1 MNPVMMLHNP
11 IITFL
16 KAHDR
21 EMFELLEKM
30 VLIQSGSYN
39 KEGIDAL
46 GRFIKSTFQ
55 SNNVSCQVIEQDK
68 YGNHLVV
75 RSLCKGQFDTQILLV
90 GHMDTV
96 FPKDTGFNWYRE
108 EKTRCYGP
116 GVIDMKGGLAAGIF
130 ALKALD
136 NENFLTQIPITF
148 IFNSDEEIGS
158 PSSKALVQQEA
169 KKSIFAFVLET
180 GGRNGEIVTG
190 RKGNLSLEL
199 KIKGRAG
206 HAAFAGK
213 DKASAIVELA
223 HKIIEFES
231 LNNPHGG
238 ISVNVGRVNGGIGP
252 NTVPEHA
259 SARIDFRFLKSPDKA
274 YLEKKIA
281 EITQKQ
287 NIQNTHSHF
296 VILSGRPPMPVSE
309 KNKKLFQ
316 AVQKTAKSIGL
327 SVDEEFRAGVSDANL
342 IAGENTPVVDGLG
355 PIGAMDHSE
364 DEYMI
369 KESLLQRSALL
380 ANAIIEC
387 WEKYNQ
393 GLLF

>member
-1 MNPVMMLHNP
+1 
-11 IITFL
+11 
-16 KAHDR
+16 
-21 EMFELLEKM
+21 MFALLEKM
-30 VLIQSGSYN
+30 VLIQSGSTN
-39 KEGIDAL
+39 KEGVDQV
-46 GRFIKSTFQ
+46 GRLIKSVFQ
-55 SNNVSCQVIEQDK
+55 SNNVSCRVIEQDTF
-68 YGNHLVV
+68 GNHLVV
-75 RSLCKGQFDTQILLV
+75 RSLCKERFDRQILLV

-108 EKTRCYGP
+108 ENTHCYGP
-116 GVIDMKGGLAAGIF
+116 GIIDMKGGLTAGIF

-136 NENFLTQIPITF
+136 NESLLTRIPITF

-169 KKSIFAFVLET
+169 KNSIFAFVLET

-199 KIKGRAG
+199 NIKGKAG

-213 DKASAIVELA
+213 DKASAILELA

-231 LNNPHGG
+231 LNNPDRG
-238 ISVNVGRVNGGIGP
+238 ISVNVGKIKGGIGP
-252 NTVPEHA
+252 NTVPENA
-259 SARIDFRFLKSPDKA
+259 SARIDFRFLKRPDRV

-281 EITQKQ
+281 EITEKQ
-287 NIQNTHSHF
+287 NIQNTRAHF
-296 VILSGRPPMPVSE
+296 VILSSRPPMPVSE

-327 SVDEEFRAGVSDANL
+327 FVDEEFRAGVSDANL
-342 IAGENTPVVDGLG
+342 IAGENTPVIDGLG

-387 WEKYNQ
+387 WEKYQ
-393 GLLF
+393 KGLLFR

>member
-1 MNPVMMLHNP
+1 
-11 IITFL
+11 
-16 KAHDR
+16 
-21 EMFELLEKM
+21 MFGLLEKM
-30 VLIQSGSYN
+30 VLIQSGSTN
-39 KEGIDAL
+39 KEGVDAL

-108 EKTRCYGP
+108 GNTRCYGP

-136 NENFLTQIPITF
+136 NEKFLTQIPITF

-259 SARIDFRFLKSPDKA
+259 SARIDFRFIKSPDKA

>member
-1 MNPVMMLHNP
+1 MTIHNR

-16 KAHDR
+16 KAYNRD
-21 EMFELLEKM
+21 MFGLLEKM
-30 VLIQSGSYN
+30 VLIQSGSTN
-39 KEGIDAL
+39 KEGVDAL

>member
-1 MNPVMMLHNP
+1 MTIHNR

-16 KAHDR
+16 KAHNRD
-21 EMFELLEKM
+21 MFGLLEKM
-30 VLIQSGSYN
+30 VLIQSGSTN
-39 KEGIDAL
+39 KEGIDKL

-55 SNNVSCQVIEQDK
+55 SNHVSCQVIEQDK

-75 RSLCKGQFDTQILLV
+75 RSLCKEPFGTQILLV

-108 EKTRCYGP
+108 DDSFCYGP

-136 NENFLTQIPITF
+136 DENLLTQIPVTF

-231 LNNPHGG
+231 LNNPDRG
-238 ISVNVGRVNGGIGP
+238 ISANVGRVSGGIGP
-252 NTVPEHA
+252 NTVPENS
-259 SARIDFRFLKSPDKA
+259 SARIDFRFFKRPDRA

-281 EITQKQ
+281 EITEKQ
-287 NIQNTHSHF
+287 NIQNTISHF
-296 VILSGRPPMPVSE
+296 VILSSRPPMPVSE

-316 AVQKTAKSIGL
+316 AVQETAASIGL
-327 SVDEEFRAGVSDANL
+327 SISEEFRAGVSDANL
-342 IAGENTPVVDGLG
+342 IAGENTAVIDGLG

-387 WEKYNQ
+387 WEKYQ
-393 GLLF
+393 KGLLFR

>member
-1 MNPVMMLHNP
+1 MTSHNP
-11 IITFL
+11 ITTFL
-16 KAHDR
+16 KAHER
-21 EMFELLEKM
+21 EMFKLLKKM

-39 KEGIDAL
+39 KDGIDKL

-55 SNNVSCQVIEQDK
+55 SNNVSCRVIEQDR

-75 RSLCKGQFDTQILLV
+75 RSLCDVQFDSQILLV

-96 FPKDTGFNWYRE
+96 FPKDTDFNWYRE
-108 EKTRCYGP
+108 DDTLCYGP

-130 ALKALD
+130 AFKALD
-136 NENFLTQIPITF
+136 DENLLTRIPITF

-158 PSSKALVQQEA
+158 PSSKALVQEEA
-169 KKSIFAFVLET
+169 KKSIFSFVLET

-231 LNNPHGG
+231 LNNPDRG
-238 ISVNVGRVNGGIGP
+238 ISVNVGRVGGGIGP

-259 SARIDFRFLKSPDKA
+259 SARIDFRFLKSSEKA
-274 YLEKKIA
+274 YLEQKIA

-287 NIQNTHSHF
+287 NIQNTRSQF
-296 VILSGRPPMPVSE
+296 VVLSGRPPMPVSE
-309 KNKKLFQ
+309 KNKKLFN
-316 AVQKTAKSIGL
+316 AVKETATSIGL

-342 IAGENTPVVDGLG
+342 IAGENTPVIDGLG
-355 PIGAMDHSE
+355 PIGAMDHSK

>member
-1 MNPVMMLHNP
+1 MTIHNR

-16 KAHDR
+16 KAHNRD
-21 EMFELLEKM
+21 MFGLLEKM
-30 VLIQSGSYN
+30 VLIQSGSTN
-39 KEGIDAL
+39 KEGVDEL

-55 SNNVSCQVIEQDK
+55 SNHVSCQVIEQDK

-75 RSLCKGQFDTQILLV
+75 RSLCKGQFGTQILLV

-108 EKTRCYGP
+108 DDFFCYGP

-136 NENFLTQIPITF
+136 DENLLTQIPVTF

-231 LNNPHGG
+231 LNNPDRG
-238 ISVNVGRVNGGIGP
+238 ISANVGRVSGGIGP
-252 NTVPEHA
+252 NTVPENA
-259 SARIDFRFLKSPDKA
+259 SARIDFRFFKRPDRA

-281 EITQKQ
+281 EITEKQ
-287 NIQNTHSHF
+287 NIQNTRAHF
-296 VILSGRPPMPVSE
+296 VILSSRPPMPVSE

-316 AVQKTAKSIGL
+316 AVQETAASIGL
-327 SVDEEFRAGVSDANL
+327 SISEEFRAGVSDANL
-342 IAGENTPVVDGLG
+342 IA
-355 PIGAMDHSE
+355 
-364 DEYMI
+364 
-369 KESLLQRSALL
+369 
-380 ANAIIEC
+380 
-387 WEKYNQ
+387 
-393 GLLF
+393 

>member
-1 MNPVMMLHNP
+1 MTPHNS
-11 IITFL
+11 ITTFL

-21 EMFELLEKM
+21 EIFELLEKM
-30 VLIQSGSYN
+30 VLIQSGSFN
-39 KEGIDAL
+39 KDGIDKL

-55 SNNVSCQVIEQDK
+55 SNNVSCRVIEQDR

-75 RSLCKGQFDTQILLV
+75 RSLCDVQFDSQILLV

-96 FPKDTGFNWYRE
+96 FPKDTDFNWYRE
-108 EKTRCYGP
+108 DDSLCYGP

-136 NENFLTQIPITF
+136 DENLLTQIPVTF

-158 PSSKALVQQEA
+158 PSSKALVQEEA

-190 RKGNLSLEL
+190 RKGNLSIEL

-223 HKIIEFES
+223 HKIIGFES
-231 LNNPHGG
+231 LNNPDRG
-238 ISVNVGRVNGGIGP
+238 ISVNVGRVDGGIGP

-259 SARIDFRFLKSPDKA
+259 SARIDFRFLKSSDKA
-274 YLEKKIA
+274 YLEQKMA

-287 NIQNTHSHF
+287 NIQNTRSQF
-296 VILSGRPPMPVSE
+296 IVLSGRPPMPVSE
-309 KNKKLFQ
+309 KNKKLFN
-316 AVQKTAKSIGL
+316 AVKETATSIGL

-342 IAGENTPVVDGLG
+342 IAGENTPVIDGLG
-355 PIGAMDHSE
+355 PIGAMDHSK

-369 KESLLQRSALL
+369 KDSLLQRSALL

>member
-1 MNPVMMLHNP
+1 MPSPNS

-16 KAHDR
+16 AAHAR
-21 EMFELLEKM
+21 EMFRLLEKM
-30 VLIQSGSYN
+30 VVIQSGSYN
-39 KEGIDAL
+39 KEGVDAM
-46 GRFIKSTFQ
+46 GRLIKSTLQ
-55 SNNVSCQVIEQDK
+55 TINVSCRVIEQEK

-75 RSLCKGQFDTQILLV
+75 RSLCKEPFEKQILLV

-108 EKTRCYGP
+108 ENAFCYGP
-116 GVIDMKGGLAAGIF
+116 GVIDMKGGLTAGIF
-130 ALKALD
+130 ALKALN
-136 NENFLTQIPITF
+136 NENLLTRIPLTFL
-148 IFNSDEEIGS
+148 FNSDEEIGS

-199 KIKGRAG
+199 KIKGKAG

-213 DKASAIVELA
+213 DKASAILELA

-231 LNNPHGG
+231 LNNPEAGT
-238 ISVNVGRVNGGIGP
+238 SVNVGRVDGGIGP
-252 NTVPEHA
+252 NTVPDHA
-259 SARIDFRFLKSPDKA
+259 SARIDFRFLESSDKA

-287 NIQNTHSHF
+287 RIENTRACF
-296 VILSGRPPMPVSE
+296 EILSGRPPMPISE
-309 KNKKLFQ
+309 KNKKLFE
-316 AVQKTAKSIGL
+316 AVKETAESIGL
-327 SVDEEFRAGVSDANL
+327 SVAEEFRSGVSDANL
-342 IAGENTPVVDGLG
+342 IAGENTPVIDGLG
-355 PIGAMDHSE
+355 PIGALDHSE

-369 KESLLQRSALL
+369 KESLYQRSGLL
-380 ANAIIEC
+380 ANAIKDC
-387 WEKYNQ
+387 WERYRQ

>member
-1 MNPVMMLHNP
+1 
-11 IITFL
+11 
-16 KAHDR
+16 
-21 EMFELLEKM
+21 
-30 VLIQSGSYN
+30 
-39 KEGIDAL
+39 
-46 GRFIKSTFQ
+46 
-55 SNNVSCQVIEQDK
+55 VIEQEK

-75 RSLCKGQFDTQILLV
+75 RSRCHGQFDTQILLV

-96 FPKDTGFNWYRE
+96 FPKDTGFNWYKE
-108 EKTRCYGP
+108 EASLCYGP

-136 NENFLTQIPITF
+136 AENLLTRIPITF

-169 KKSIFAFVLET
+169 KKSVFAFVLET
-180 GGRNGEIVTG
+180 AGRNGEIVTG

-199 KIKGRAG
+199 TINGRAG

-231 LNNPHGG
+231 LNDPENG
-238 ISVNVGRVNGGIGP
+238 ISVNVGRIEGGIGP

-259 SARIDFRFLKSPDKA
+259 SARIDFRFLNSSDKA
-274 YLEKKIA
+274 YLEKKMA
-281 EITQKQ
+281 EITRKRI
-287 NIQNTHSHF
+287 IQNTRSHF
-296 VILSGRPPMPVSE
+296 VVLSGRPPMPVSE
-309 KNKKLFQ
+309 KNKKLFN
-316 AVQKTAKSIGL
+316 AVKETASSIGL
-327 SVDEEFRAGVSDANL
+327 TVDEEFRSGVSDANL
-342 IAGENTPVVDGLG
+342 IAGENTPVIDGLG

-364 DEYMI
+364 DEYML
-369 KESLLQRSALL
+369 KESLLHRSALL
-380 ANAIIEC
+380 ANAIVEC

>member
-1 MNPVMMLHNP
+1 MTIHNR

-16 KAHDR
+16 KAHNR
-21 EMFELLEKM
+21 NMFGLLEKM
-30 VLIQSGSYN
+30 VLIQSGSTN
-39 KEGIDAL
+39 KEGVDAL

-108 EKTRCYGP
+108 GNTRCYGP

-136 NENFLTQIPITF
+136 NEKFLTQIPITF

>member
-1 MNPVMMLHNP
+1 MTSHNP
-11 IITFL
+11 ITTFL
-16 KAHDR
+16 KAHER
-21 EMFELLEKM
+21 EMFKLLKKM

-39 KEGIDAL
+39 KDGIDKL

-55 SNNVSCQVIEQDK
+55 SNNVSCRVIEQDR

-75 RSLCKGQFDTQILLV
+75 RSLCDVQFDSQILLV

-96 FPKDTGFNWYRE
+96 FPKDTDFNWYRE
-108 EKTRCYGP
+108 DDTLCYGP

-130 ALKALD
+130 AFKALD
-136 NENFLTQIPITF
+136 DENLLTRIPITF

-158 PSSKALVQQEA
+158 PSSKALVQEEA
-169 KKSIFAFVLET
+169 KKSIFSFVLET

-231 LNNPHGG
+231 LNNPDRG
-238 ISVNVGRVNGGIGP
+238 ISVNVGRVVGGIGP

-259 SARIDFRFLKSPDKA
+259 SARIDFRFLKNSDKA
-274 YLEKKIA
+274 YLEQKMA
-281 EITQKQ
+281 DITQKQ
-287 NIQNTHSHF
+287 NIQNTRSQF
-296 VILSGRPPMPVSE
+296 IVLSGRPPMPVSE
-309 KNKKLFQ
+309 KNKKLFN
-316 AVQKTAKSIGL
+316 AVKETATSIGL

-342 IAGENTPVVDGLG
+342 IAGENTPVIDGLG
-355 PIGAMDHSE
+355 PIGAMDHSK

>member
-1 MNPVMMLHNP
+1 MTIHNR

-16 KAHDR
+16 KAYNRD
-21 EMFELLEKM
+21 MFGLLEKM
-30 VLIQSGSYN
+30 VLIQSGSTN
-39 KEGIDAL
+39 KEGVDAL

-136 NENFLTQIPITF
+136 NEKFLTQIPITF

>member
-1 MNPVMMLHNP
+1 MTIHNR

-16 KAHDR
+16 KAYNRD
-21 EMFELLEKM
+21 MFGLLEKM
-30 VLIQSGSYN
+30 VLIQSGSTN
-39 KEGIDAL
+39 KEGVDAL

-75 RSLCKGQFDTQILLV
+75 RSLCKGQFNTQILLV

-259 SARIDFRFLKSPDKA
+259 SARIDFRFLKNPDKA

-342 IAGENTPVVDGLG
+342 IAGEDTPVVDGLG

-387 WEKYNQ
+387 WKKYNQ

>member
-1 MNPVMMLHNP
+1 MTIHNR

-16 KAHDR
+16 KAYNRD
-21 EMFELLEKM
+21 MFGLLEKM
-30 VLIQSGSYN
+30 VLIQSGSTN
-39 KEGIDAL
+39 KEGVDAL

-55 SNNVSCQVIEQDK
+55 SNNVSCRVIEQDK

>member
-1 MNPVMMLHNP
+1 MTIHNR

-16 KAHDR
+16 KAHNR
-21 EMFELLEKM
+21 NMFGLLEKM
-30 VLIQSGSYN
+30 VLIQSGSTN
-39 KEGIDAL
+39 KEGVDAL

-108 EKTRCYGP
+108 GNTRCYGP

-136 NENFLTQIPITF
+136 NEKFLTQIPITF

-259 SARIDFRFLKSPDKA
+259 SARIDFRFIKSPDKA

>member
-1 MNPVMMLHNP
+1 MTIHNR

-16 KAHDR
+16 KAYNRD
-21 EMFELLEKM
+21 MFGLLEKM
-30 VLIQSGSYN
+30 VLIQSGSTN
-39 KEGIDAL
+39 KEGVDAL

-259 SARIDFRFLKSPDKA
+259 SARIDFRFIKSPDKA